1 MKNIFSKKISG
12 AILAILSIAVFS
24 QISVSAQDKGSD
36 EESVAQDRGGLP
48 GNPLKALVG
57 VWDIQVTGRNC
68 QTGDVLRTFSA
79 MQTYMRGGTMSDF
92 GTGNVPSQRSP
103 GMGIWNYESGRR
115 YVTAFQFFRY
125 NADGTLAGKQISRAQ
140 LQLSRDG
147 DSYTTTVTAQVLDV
161 NGNVIQNNCST
172 ASATR
177 FQ

>member
-1 MKNIFSKKISG
+1 
-12 AILAILSIAVFS
+12 
-24 QISVSAQDKGSD
+24 
-36 EESVAQDRGGLP
+36 
-48 GNPLKALVG
+48 
-57 VWDIQVTGRNC
+57 
-68 QTGDVLRTFSA
+68 
-79 MQTYMRGGTMSDF
+79 
-92 GTGNVPSQRSP
+92 
-103 GMGIWNYESGRR
+103 MGIWNYESGRR

-147 DSYTTTVTAQVLDV
+147 NSYTTTVSAQVFDV